1 MGIIDCPIVK
11 EEIDDEFYGY
21 NSENERTSVKLTVS
35 SQYKEIF
42 EKFKTYMESEIQEI
56 GDKTLE
62 QEIEILEKILKV

>member
-1 MGIIDCPIVK
+1 MGIIDCPIIK
-11 EEIDDEFYGY
+11 EEVDDEFYGY
-21 NSENERTSVKLTVS
+21 YSENERTSVKLTVS

-62 QEIEILEKILKV
+62 QEVEILEKILK